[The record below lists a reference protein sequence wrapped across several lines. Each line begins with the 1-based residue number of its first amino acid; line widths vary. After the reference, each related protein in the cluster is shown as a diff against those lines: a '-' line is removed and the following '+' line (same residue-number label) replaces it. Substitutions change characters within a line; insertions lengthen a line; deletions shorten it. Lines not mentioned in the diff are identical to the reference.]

1 MKKRLTRISEENN
14 VKFKDLISL
23 CAEKLSPGMVTGS
36 GKNTWISEEGQEILT
51 EAIEAPEATAKH
63 ISAKVIKVA
72 PNKKYVYAYVRESG
86 TKIPV
91 LVPKKFSARLVG
103 KSITVE
109 VIEDVNGVSYRYRR
123 GTA

>member
-1 MKKRLTRISEENN
+1 MKKRLTKIAEENYTE
-14 VKFKDLISL
+14 FKDLIDL
-23 CAEKLSPGMVTGS
+23 CSEKLSPSMVTGS
-36 GKNTWISEEGQEILT
+36 GRNTWISEEGQEILT

-63 ISAKVIKVA
+63 INAKVIKVA
-72 PNKKYVYAYVRESG
+72 PNKKYVYAYVRETES
-86 TKIPV
+86 KIPV

-109 VIEDVNGVSYRYRR
+109 VIEDINGVSYRYRR